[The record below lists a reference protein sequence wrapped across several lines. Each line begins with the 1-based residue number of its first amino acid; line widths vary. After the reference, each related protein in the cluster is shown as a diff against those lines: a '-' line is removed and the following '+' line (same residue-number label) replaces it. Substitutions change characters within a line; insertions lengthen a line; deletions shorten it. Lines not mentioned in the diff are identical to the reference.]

1 MDTAKSNVSIGL
13 EIWNKVRAVPPEAK
27 TPIAGGRLKGM
38 TDINPVWRIK
48 KLTEIFGPAGE
59 GWYPDNVTERTIQ
72 CGEEIAAFVSLNLYV
87 KYSSGWSKPIFGS
100 GGSMLYGKEKN
111 GLYASDEAFKMAY
124 TDALSV
130 ACKAI
135 GIGADVYFEKDKSKY
150 SKQEDAP
157 KQDAAKAEPTKQE
170 PPVDPNIALR
180 NQIGKI
186 VFPDSTATERGQA
199 DPIRNEIYN
208 RVFREYVA
216 LNPAIKKLSD
226 LNTNQLKDMLQKLS

>member
-13 EIWNKVRAVPPEAK
+13 EIWNKVRAVPPEAIK
-27 TPIAGGRLKGM
+27 PIGGGRLKGM
-38 TDINPVWRIK
+38 SDINPVWRIK

-59 GWYPDNVTERTIQ
+59 GWYTDDVSERTIQ
-72 CGEEIAAFVSLNLYV
+72 CGDEITALVTLKLYV
-87 KYSSGWSKPIFGS
+87 KYPEGWSKPIFGS
-100 GGSMLYGKEKN
+100 GGSMLYAKEKS
-111 GLYASDEAFKMAY
+111 GMFASDEAFKMAY

-135 GIGADVYFEKDKSKY
+135 GIAADVYFEKDKSKY
-150 SKQEDAP
+150 SRQDDAP
-157 KQDAAKAEPTKQE
+157 KQEPVKQEPAKAD